1 MAKKTKR
8 LSVHLTDKEQIWAI
22 IYLLFSLF
30 LLPELLQWMNGY
42 LPLKLS
48 SMWLNFLFFTLNF
61 LFVFWIFAGFFK
73 RNLIYA
79 GQNMLDFLI
88 AVLLCSAFYWL
99 SSWGLSQLLHQF
111 FPDYLNL
118 NDGSIG
124 SMVQENF
131 VLMFLGTVVFVPVA
145 EEALHRGLIFGSLY
159 PKSHGAA
166 YVLSIVIFAAVH
178 IVGYV
183 GVYSTL
189 HLALAFVQYVPAG
202 LALAWA
208 YRRSGSIFAPMLMH
222 AVINAVGIFA
232 QR

>member
-8 LSVHLTDKEQIWAI
+8 LSVHLTDREQIWAI

-42 LPLKLS
+42 LPVKLS
-48 SMWLNFLFFTLNF
+48 NMWINFLYFSVNF

-73 RNLIYA
+73 RSLIYA

-88 AVLLCSAFYWL
+88 AVLLGSAVYWA
-99 SSWGLSQLLHQF
+99 SNYGLSQVLSHF
-111 FPDYLNL
+111 FPDYANL
-118 NDGSIG
+118 NDGSI
-124 SMVQENF
+124 SAMVQDNF
-131 VLMFLGTVVFVPVA
+131 VLMFIGTVLFVPVA

-166 YVLSIVIFAAVH
+166 YALSTVIFAAVH
-178 IVGYV
+178 IMSYV

-189 HLALAFVQYVPAG
+189 HLVLAFVQYVPAG
-202 LALAWA
+202 LVLAWA

-222 AVINAVGIFA
+222 ATINALGILA